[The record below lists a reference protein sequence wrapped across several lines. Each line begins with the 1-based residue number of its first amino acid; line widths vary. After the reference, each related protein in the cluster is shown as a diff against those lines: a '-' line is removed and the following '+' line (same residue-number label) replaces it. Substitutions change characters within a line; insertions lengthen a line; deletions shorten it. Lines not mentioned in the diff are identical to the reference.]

1 MIVDWLIGVALFLIM
16 FTIGLSID
24 IPDLIRIF
32 KRPKK
37 VFVGLISQ
45 LAFLPI
51 IAFIIVQ
58 FFDLPISIKLGILIL
73 AICPGGT
80 TSNFISYLVRV
91 NTPLSVALTSI
102 GSLLTL
108 ITIPLLANLFLNYY
122 LGNGQSIPL
131 PVLKTILNLLI
142 LILIPVSIGMFLRH
156 KKEPFSLKL
165 EKKMRY
171 ISVILLAF
179 VFLIKFLASESAG
192 GSGITLESALPILPA
207 LLILH
212 FVSLFGGLLIARLF
226 KISMRSSA
234 TIGIEVGLQNSALA
248 LFITGTL
255 LKDSLMTQP
264 ILVYV
269 LFSFFTTALFGIF
282 MKEIVMKKDIR
293 KFKNIKEDFHK
304 SKDFYMANTP

>member
-1 MIVDWLIGVALFLIM
+1 MIVDWLIGAALFLIM

-24 IPDLIRIF
+24 LPDLARIF
-32 KRPKK
+32 KKPKK
-37 VFVGLISQ
+37 VFVGLAAQ
-45 LAFLPI
+45 LAFLPLA
-51 IAFIIVQ
+51 AFIIVQ

-80 TSNFISYLVRV
+80 TSNFISYLVKV

-108 ITIPLLANLFLNYY
+108 ITIPFLANLFLNYY

-131 PVLKTILNLLI
+131 PVLKTVLNLFVLI
-142 LILIPVSIGMFLRH
+142 IVPVFIGMFLRY
-156 KKEPFSLKL
+156 KKEIFSKKL
-165 EKKMRY
+165 EGKMKY
-171 ISVILLAF
+171 ASIVLLGL

-207 LLILH
+207 LLVLH

-226 KISMRSSA
+226 RISIRSSA

-255 LKDSLMTQP
+255 LKDAVMTQP
-264 ILVYV
+264 ILVYII
-269 LFSFFTTALFGIF
+269 FSFFTTALFGVF
-282 MKEIVMKKDIR
+282 MKAVDRRIKIKK
-293 KFKNIKEDFHK
+293 IKKRFR
-304 SKDFYMANTP
+304 

>member
-1 MIVDWLIGVALFLIM
+1 MIVDLLISLALFLIM

-24 IPDLIRIF
+24 IPDLIRVF

-37 VFVGLISQ
+37 VFVGLTSQ
-45 LAFLPI
+45 LVFLPLV
-51 IAFIIVQ
+51 AFIILL
-58 FFDLPISIKLGILIL
+58 FFDFPVSIKIGILIL

-102 GSLLTL
+102 GSLITL
-108 ITIPLLANLFLNYY
+108 ISIPFLTNLFLTYY

-131 PVLKTILNLLI
+131 PIIKTIFNLLI
-142 LILIPVSIGMFLRH
+142 LILIPVSIGMFLRN
-156 KKEPFSLKL
+156 KKESFSLRI
-165 EKKMRY
+165 EKRMKY
-171 ISVILLAF
+171 ISIALLAF

-207 LLILH
+207 LLLLH
-212 FVSLFGGLLIARLF
+212 FISLFGGFLISRIF
-226 KISMRSSA
+226 KISIRSSA

-269 LFSFFTTALFGIF
+269 LFSFYTTALFGIF
-282 MKEIVMKKDIR
+282 MRKIIMNKEIK
-293 KFKNIKEDFHK
+293 KFKEIRDKLEV
-304 SKDFYMANTP
+304 

>member
-1 MIVDWLIGVALFLIM
+1 MIIDVLISLSLFLIM

-24 IPDLIRIF
+24 IPDLVKIF

-37 VFVGLISQ
+37 VVIGLISQ
-45 LAFLPI
+45 LAFLPLV
-51 IAFIIVQ
+51 AFIIIQ

-108 ITIPLLANLFLNYY
+108 ITIPFLANLFLNYY
-122 LGNGQSIPL
+122 FGKSQGLSL
-131 PVLKTILNLLI
+131 PIITTILNLLI
-142 LILIPVSIGMFLRH
+142 LILIPVSIGMFLRN
-156 KKEPFSLKL
+156 KKESFSLKL
-165 EKKMRY
+165 EKKMKY
-171 ISVILLAF
+171 ISIALLAF
-179 VFLIKFLASESAG
+179 VFLIKFLASESSG
-192 GSGITLESALPILPA
+192 GSGITLGSALPILPA
-207 LLILH
+207 LLVLH
-212 FVSLFGGLLIARLF
+212 FVSLFGGLFIARIF
-226 KISMRSSA
+226 KISLRSST

-269 LFSFFTTALFGIF
+269 LFSFFTTSLFGIF
-282 MKEIVMKKDIR
+282 MKKVVMKREIR
-293 KFKNIKEDFHK
+293 KLEKIKEDF
-304 SKDFYMANTP
+304 S

>member
-1 MIVDWLIGVALFLIM
+1 MIVDVLISLALFLIM

-24 IPDLIRIF
+24 VPDLIKIF

-37 VFVGLISQ
+37 VVVGLISQ
-45 LAFLPI
+45 LIFLPLA
-51 IAFIIVQ
+51 AFIIVQ
-58 FFDLPISIKLGILIL
+58 FFDLPTSIKIGILIL
-73 AICPGGT
+73 SICPGGT

-108 ITIPLLANLFLNYY
+108 ITIPFLTNLFLNYY
-122 LGNGQSIPL
+122 LGNSQSIPL
-131 PVLKTILNLLI
+131 PVVKTILNLFI
-142 LILIPVSIGMFLRH
+142 LILVPVSIGMFLRN
-156 KKEPFSLKL
+156 KKESFSLKL

-171 ISVILLAF
+171 ISVFLLAV

-192 GSGITLESALPILPA
+192 GSGITLQSALPILPA
-207 LLILH
+207 LLVLH
-212 FVSLFGGLLIARLF
+212 FVSLLGGLFIARIF
-226 KISMRSSA
+226 RISIRSST

-282 MKEIVMKKDIR
+282 MKEVVMKREIR
-293 KFKNIKEDFHK
+293 KLESIKRDLHK
-304 SKDFYMANTP
+304 SKTFYMQNTP

>member
-16 FTIGLSID
+16 FTIGLSINL
-24 IPDLIRIF
+24 PDLARIF
-32 KRPKK
+32 KKPKK
-37 VFVGLISQ
+37 IFVGLAAQ
-45 LAFLPI
+45 LAFLPLA
-51 IAFIIVQ
+51 AFIIVQ
-58 FFDLPISIKLGILIL
+58 FFDLPIPIKLGILIL

-80 TSNFISYLVRV
+80 TSNFISYLVKV

-108 ITIPLLANLFLNYY
+108 ITIPFLANLFLNYY

-131 PVLKTILNLLI
+131 PVLKTVLNLFVLI
-142 LILIPVSIGMFLRH
+142 IVPVFIGMFLRH
-156 KKEPFSLKL
+156 KKEIFSRKL
-165 EKKMRY
+165 EKKMKY
-171 ISVILLAF
+171 VSIFLLGL

-212 FVSLFGGLLIARLF
+212 FVSLFGGLLIARIF
-226 KISMRSSA
+226 KISIRSSA

-255 LKDSLMTQP
+255 LKDAVMTQP
-264 ILVYV
+264 ILVYII
-269 LFSFFTTALFGIF
+269 FSFFTTALFGVF
-282 MKEIVMKKDIR
+282 MKAIDRRIKIKRIKKR
-293 KFKNIKEDFHK
+293 FR
-304 SKDFYMANTP
+304 